1 MANAVNVNAL
11 RGILVH
17 DTRINANSFDESSS
31 TYTQAGAAPGVPV
44 AGRETAMTLETA
56 GATSDGSTITLQTVR
71 AGGVSASPDGQ
82 IEPGAFAMRTNGTN
96 WLGWNGP
103 LVFSGW
109 GPLHTFASGAAANQY
124 GSLHAIHTSD
134 GTLLTAANRFT
145 SLGLTSALVIL
156 RTVGASTSTVVID
169 TQLTAL
175 ATYRPALV
183 PLPDGKI
190 LLLSTKTIAS
200 DQYTIRAWVS
210 DDDGTT
216 WTQSANSVIRDEL
229 DGTLQ
234 APRRLRAAYANG
246 QVLMLLSYR
255 DNTAVIAD
263 SFRQY
268 ASADNGFSF
277 ALVQSVD
284 NTTADNEYT
293 GGAHDIVAN
302 SLGTFLVVFCGSS
315 FIRWGGNSAVAYK
328 VLPSAWTRWETVP
341 TIELDALTAPSASL
355 TAGGALANSTELC
368 AARDEDGTAYVFS
381 VDFSTGQQTQI
392 AKTTVDIF
400 QEFIAVGVPSI
411 TIPNVAFSAG
421 GQEWSV
427 GTLTAYA
434 GTLRLVSAWDSPT
447 WPGQVG
453 VTAFAGYA
461 TACMPWTPATECTSD
476 RLLGSRLTWLPYW
489 LPNSAGWTLATVGA
503 PTVTLNAGGYLNINT
518 GASTVN
524 NYTQAGPAI
533 TTGHTVAAFA
543 EWSSNTGTS
552 QLRLASSNGT
562 QSYGLRVSYAG
573 TTVSVLDA
581 VSGGTI
587 ATTSVPAAAVIQVRA
602 FLEND
607 GATGR
612 AVVYVGT
619 GIGGFVTLRPSL
631 RVANTAALTNGGV
644 VAAATSVTWGNFA
657 LVAPGDSNWYAVGWN
672 AATSASSVY
681 NLALPD
687 GLPGR
692 PFSSNMQTLDFG
704 TTVRALSGPTTAGDT
719 WTIEPRHTYG
729 VANVLPAV
737 APSPRQPWRSTGTTQ
752 QILAWST
759 ELTALSTS
767 PLRGPLGALYLGGC
781 NFRVATLE
789 GRTGPGAY
797 TTIGVID
804 MSAEA
809 SSLRWVR
816 NGSIVEPDTAAATS
830 AGYFWPYGALNNARF
845 VPDTTAAPGQT
856 AKRIGKASEGG
867 WTNQAARR
875 IRLQLQDVSGM
886 AASGTNGA
894 IVHNSGVLV
903 WNNDPRYSGYRLTI
917 QAQHTSEGYFQIG
930 AMVLGSILAFG
941 RRYSWGR
948 SIDRAS
954 NVDLTTGRSGTRR
967 AQVFGPSRRGVEFGW
982 TDGSDVTALR
992 SPSNPDYVLAATS
1005 GGEAAATHFDAPLS
1019 IEGLVSELYGS
1030 ATPVV
1035 YLPWIE
1041 RKALGTA
1048 YKASHPDLMVY
1059 GRIVSDVSI
1068 ETVQGEEWI
1077 TGSAANG
1084 EIVRTSTIRIEEE
1097 V

>member
-1 MANAVNVNAL
+1 MGSAVTVNAL

-17 DTRINANSFDESSS
+17 DTRINANSFNATNS

-44 AGRETAMTLETA
+44 AGRETAMTLEA
-56 GATSDGSTITLQTVR
+56 GGATSDGSKISLQTVR
-71 AGGVSASPDGQ
+71 AGGVSGSPDGQ
-82 IEPGAFAMRTNGTN
+82 IEPGAFAMRTNGVN

-109 GPLHTFASGAAANQY
+109 GPLHTFASGGAANQY
-124 GSLHAIHTSD
+124 GSLHAVHTSD
-134 GTLLTAANRFT
+134 GTLLTAAHRFT
-145 SLGLTSALVIL
+145 SAGITSALVIL
-156 RTVGASTSTVVID
+156 RTVGAVTSTITID

-175 ATYRPALV
+175 ATYCPTLV

-190 LLLSTKTIAS
+190 LLLSTKAIAS
-200 DQYTIRAWVS
+200 GQYTIRAWVS
-210 DDDGTT
+210 DDDGAT
-216 WTQSANSVIRDEL
+216 WTKSADSVIRDEL
-229 DGTLQ
+229 DGTLA

-246 QVLMLLSYR
+246 QVLMLLSFR
-255 DNTAVIAD
+255 DTSAVVAD

-277 ALVQSVD
+277 ALVQAVD

-293 GGAHDIVAN
+293 GGAHDIVTNA
-302 SLGTFLVVFCGSS
+302 LGTFLVVFCGSS
-315 FIRWGGNSAVAYK
+315 NVRWGASSAALYK

-341 TIELDALTAPSASL
+341 TIELDALTAPSAAL
-355 TAGGALANSTELC
+355 TADGRLANSTELC

-381 VDFSTGQQTQI
+381 VDFSTGQQTQV
-392 AKTTVDIF
+392 AKTTIDIF
-400 QEFIAVGVPSI
+400 QEFVAVGVPSV
-411 TIPNVAFSAG
+411 TVPNVAFSAG
-421 GQEWSV
+421 GQEWSG

-453 VTAFAGYA
+453 ITTFAGYA
-461 TACMPWTPATECTSD
+461 TACMPWAPATEATSD

-518 GASTVN
+518 GALVVN
-524 NYTQAGPAI
+524 SYTQAGPAL
-533 TTGHTVAAFA
+533 TTSHTVAAFA
-543 EWSSNTGTS
+543 EWSSVSGTS
-552 QLRLASSNGT
+552 QLRLSSSNGT
-562 QSYGLRVSYAG
+562 QSYGIRVSYAG
-573 TTVSVLDA
+573 TTVSVIDA
-581 VSGGTI
+581 VGGGTI
-587 ATTSVPAAAVIQVRA
+587 ATTTVTAAAVIQVRA

-607 GATGR
+607 GAIGR

-619 GIGGFVTLRPSL
+619 GAGAFITLRPSL
-631 RVANTAALTNGGV
+631 RVANTAALVNGGV

-657 LVAPGDSNWYAVGWN
+657 IGDSNWYGVGWN
-672 AATSASSVY
+672 AAASASSVY
-681 NLALPD
+681 DLALPA

-692 PFSSNMQTLDFG
+692 PFSAYPQTLDFG
-704 TTVRALSGPTTAGDT
+704 TTVRAISGPTTAGDT
-719 WTIEPRHTYG
+719 WTIEPRYTYG
-729 VANVLPAV
+729 ISNVLPAV
-737 APSPRQPWRSTGTTQ
+737 APSPRQPWRSTVTTQ
-752 QILAWST
+752 QVLVWDT
-759 ELTALSTS
+759 ELTALSLS

-781 NFRVATLE
+781 NFRTATLE
-789 GRTGPGAY
+789 GRSGAGAY

-816 NGSIVEPDTAAATS
+816 NGSIVEPDTSASTS
-830 AGYFWPYGALNNARF
+830 AGYFWSYGALNGTRF
-845 VPDTTAAPGQT
+845 VPDTTAAAGQT
-856 AKRIGKASEGG
+856 AKRIGKSSEGS

-875 IRLQLQDVSGM
+875 IRLQLQDISGM

-894 IVHNSGVLV
+894 IVHNSGLLV
-903 WNNDPRYSGYRLTI
+903 WNNDPSYSGYRLTI
-917 QAQHTSEGYFQIG
+917 QAQHTVEGYFQIG
-930 AMVLGSILAFG
+930 TMVLGSILAFG

-948 SIDRAS
+948 SIDRAA

-992 SPSNPDYVLAATS
+992 SASPPDYVLAATS

-1019 IEGLVSELYGS
+1019 VEGLVSELYGS

-1041 RKALGTA
+1041 RKALGTMW
-1048 YKASHPDLMVY
+1048 KASHPDLMLY
-1059 GRIVSDVSI
+1059 GRIVSDVSV